1 MDRSE
6 AGQVLSEYALIL
18 LLIFIVAIVA
28 TTLFGNRLVALFWQ
42 AVRAI

>member
-6 AGQVLSEYALIL
+6 GGQVLSEYALIL

-28 TTLFGNRLVALFWQ
+28 MTLVGNQLVNLFQQ